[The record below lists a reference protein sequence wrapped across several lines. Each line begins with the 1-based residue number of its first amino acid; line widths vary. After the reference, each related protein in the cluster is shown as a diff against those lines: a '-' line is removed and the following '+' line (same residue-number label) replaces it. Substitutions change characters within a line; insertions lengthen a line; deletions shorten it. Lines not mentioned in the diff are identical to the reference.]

1 MTEDEFRGRPTA
13 TLNDIFSGS
22 GILSPTQTSP
32 NSPLKTDLVEGTKF
46 DGGKARYDLI
56 PPEALDELAHLYAFG
71 ASKYADRNWE
81 KGINYSRVFAALM
94 RHAWAWWRGERIDP
108 ETGLSHMASV
118 AWNAFALFT
127 YDKRGMTQYNDNP
140 YMETKNNG

>member
-1 MTEDEFRGRPTA
+1 MRDALPGSLTVVSGPTS
-13 TLNDIFSGS
+13 SGLETPS
-22 GILSPTQTSP
+22 KVMTSP
-32 NSPLKTDLVEGTKF
+32 NSPSMPELVEGTKY

-140 YMETKNNG
+140 YMEIKTNG